1 MASHS
6 KVKDCIALLMV
17 FGTLASV
24 THVTSG
30 YFVRDAYAKILEV
43 KDVAN
48 HSERK
53 VEYLSTSSSEDYF
66 DFKYVDSGGM
76 TRSTGNNHT
85 EVSYD
90 SNSTRLSGHCGG
102 NPVNEASSSDVS
114 ELKQMMAQNT
124 ELFRDYNINKGPQ
137 INTYTLT
144 ATVNGKVYSTEW
156 QPITQGSEG
165 LTKIK
170 AEIVKIACP

>member
-1 MASHS
+1 MSLRLSSLVVYVPERLNVKGTLIYLTDITKKNCFTEMASHS

-24 THVTSG
+24 THVTNG
-30 YFVRDAYAKILEV
+30 YFVRDAYAKIVEV

-53 VEYLSTSSSEDYF
+53 VEYLSTSSSEGYF

-76 TRSTGNNHT
+76 TRSTGKNHT

-114 ELKQMMAQNT
+114 ELKQMTAQNT

-137 INTYTLT
+137 SILT
-144 ATVNGKVYSTEW
+144 R
-156 QPITQGSEG
+156 
-165 LTKIK
+165 
-170 AEIVKIACP
+170 